1 MAGRAR
7 ADDRIAARAC
17 APLIIVHGQPTLLH
31 SNASAPLAK
40 QSCDN
45 CGASLTGPYCAQCGQ
60 HAHESARSLGL
71 LLHEVWHLFTHVD
84 GQLWGTL
91 GRLLG
96 RPGELTLEYFADR
109 RARYV
114 PPFRLYL
121 VMSVIF
127 FGLTALTT
135 QHDARIALVR
145 APSSLSA
152 ADLAELRRE
161 IAEAQQQASGLGQH
175 LQAGASGVNVNFGV
189 QDCDRLHL
197 GGAWLTQRLRT
208 ACRKDLA
215 DSGQSLLHSFGAHV
229 PQMMF
234 VFLPLMALIMVP
246 LYLDPRRFYVEHLV
260 FFLHTQAAL
269 FLVMALDL
277 MLHALARWLTPL
289 QSLTGYV
296 DTAVFAYALWYVYRS
311 MRRYYAERRSTTG
324 VKFTLVAIAYFGC
337 LMLTM
342 LGTLMYSAL
351 LD

>member
-1 MAGRAR
+1 M
-7 ADDRIAARAC
+7 
-17 APLIIVHGQPTLLH
+17 HGQPTLLH
-31 SNASAPLAK
+31 SDVPAPLAK

-45 CGASLTGPYCAQCGQ
+45 CGAPLTGPYCAQCGQ
-60 HAHESARSLGL
+60 HAHESARSLHL

-91 GRLLG
+91 GRLLA
-96 RPGELTLEYFADR
+96 RPGELTLEYFADH

-135 QHDARIALVR
+135 SHDARIAVVR

-152 ADLAELRRE
+152 ADLAQLRRE
-161 IAEAQQQASGLGQH
+161 IAEAKQEAPGLEQH
-175 LQAGASGVNVNFGV
+175 LQAGASGVNVNFSV
-189 QDCDRLHL
+189 QDCDRLRL
-197 GGAWLTQRLRT
+197 GGGWLTQRLRT

-246 LYLDPRRFYVEHLV
+246 LYLRPRRFYVEHLV

-269 FLVMALDL
+269 FLVMVLAL
-277 MLHALARWLTPL
+277 MLNVLARWLTPL
-289 QSLTGYV
+289 DSVTAYV
-296 DTAVFAYALWYVYRS
+296 DTALFGYALWYVYRS
-311 MRRYYAERRSTTG
+311 MRRYYADGRGTTLL
-324 VKFTLVAIAYFGC
+324 KFTLVATAYFAC
-337 LMLTM
+337 LTLTV
-342 LGTLMYSAL
+342 LATLVYSGL
-351 LD
+351 MD

>member
-1 MAGRAR
+1 M
-7 ADDRIAARAC
+7 
-17 APLIIVHGQPTLLH
+17 HGQPTLY

-40 QSCDN
+40 PSCDN
-45 CGASLTGPYCAQCGQ
+45 CGAPLTGPYCAQCGQ

-96 RPGELTLEYFADR
+96 RPGELTLEYFADH

-135 QHDARIALVR
+135 PHDARIALVR
-145 APSSLSA
+145 APPSLSA

-161 IAEAQQQASGLGQH
+161 IAQSEQEVPALGNLQASS
-175 LQAGASGVNVNFGV
+175 SGVNVAFGV
-189 QDCDRLHL
+189 QDCDRLQL
-197 GGAWLTQRLRT
+197 GGGWLTQRLRS

-246 LYLDPRRFYVEHLV
+246 LYLRPRRFYVEHLV

-277 MLHALARWLTPL
+277 LLHALARWLTPL
-289 QSLTGYV
+289 KSLSGYV
-296 DTAVFAYALWYVYRS
+296 DAAVFAYALWYVYRS
-311 MRRYYAERRSTTG
+311 MRRYYADRRGTTL

-342 LGTLMYSAL
+342 LATLMYSAL